1 MDALLQPAGLIS
13 LITLTVMEIV
23 LGIDNIVF
31 ISILV
36 GRLPERE
43 QPRIRRLGLILALVM
58 RLGLLFTITWIM
70 RLTTP
75 LFAVFGTAYSGRD
88 LILLAGGLFL
98 LAKASHEIYD
108 RLEVAH
114 PDRLHARVASTSLLL
129 AQIVLLDIVFSLDSV
144 ITAVGLT
151 PHVLIM
157 VIAMVAAVGV
167 MLVFAGA
174 ISDFVN
180 RHPSMK
186 ILALSFLI
194 LIGVLLIAEG
204 TGQHISRGYA
214 YFAMAFSLSVELL
227 NMRLRRSQEPVT
239 LHTPYPPASARD

>member
-1 MDALLQPAGLIS
+1 M
-13 LITLTVMEIV
+13 
-23 LGIDNIVF
+23 
-31 ISILV
+31 
-36 GRLPERE
+36 
-43 QPRIRRLGLILALVM
+43 
-58 RLGLLFTITWIM
+58 
-70 RLTTP
+70 
-75 LFAVFGTAYSGRD
+75 
-88 LILLAGGLFL
+88 
-98 LAKASHEIYD
+98 
-108 RLEVAH
+108 
-114 PDRLHARVASTSLLL
+114 
-129 AQIVLLDIVFSLDSV
+129 FSLDSV
-144 ITAVGLT
+144 ITAVGMANE
-151 PHVLIM
+151 VAIM
-157 VIAMVAAVGV
+157 VVAMLIAVAV
-167 MLVFAGA
+167 MIFFAGW